1 MDHMDIHEIHE
12 QLGQLN
18 GQVASNTNAIN
29 KLEDILERVRD
40 RVPPWIVMALTGM
53 SGLLGSLLTVI
64 LSAKH

>member
-40 RVPPWIVMALTGM
+40 RVPPWIVLVLTGM

>member
-40 RVPPWIVMALTGM
+40 RVPPWVVMLLTSM